1 MRRGL
6 LWRNKIS
13 SLFLC
18 VQLDLLSCVAKN
30 ILGLNEVVN
39 ESFSYL
45 DWIWL
50 LTTYRVEF
58 TYKST
63 NWIELVRCRSSWAV
77 RA

>member
-1 MRRGL
+1 MRRRL

-39 ESFSYL
+39 ESFSHL

-63 NWIELVRCRSSWAV
+63 DWIELVRCRSSWTV